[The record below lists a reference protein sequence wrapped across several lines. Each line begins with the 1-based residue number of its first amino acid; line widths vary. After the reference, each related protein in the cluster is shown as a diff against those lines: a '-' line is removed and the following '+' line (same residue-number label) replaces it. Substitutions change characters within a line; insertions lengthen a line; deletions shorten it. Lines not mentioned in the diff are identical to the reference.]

1 MTGSHG
7 HHTPQ
12 PAAADMAAIVRGLAR
27 RFRLP
32 ALERRHSTRLVLG
45 LFAFVNG
52 VIAIAVMATLA
63 LVTGQPFGFPSLGPT
78 AFLLFTHRSPRR
90 ARRDPSPTKA
100 RRPRRRGHHRPPG
113 LDGGSVS
120 RSLTG

>member
-78 AFLLFTHRSPRR
+78 AFLLFYAPGVLAATRPPLSPDVRV
-90 ARRDPSPTKA
+90 AAVITG
-100 RRPRRRGHHRPPG
+100 RRGSMAVASADR
-113 LDGGSVS
+113 
-120 RSLTG
+120 